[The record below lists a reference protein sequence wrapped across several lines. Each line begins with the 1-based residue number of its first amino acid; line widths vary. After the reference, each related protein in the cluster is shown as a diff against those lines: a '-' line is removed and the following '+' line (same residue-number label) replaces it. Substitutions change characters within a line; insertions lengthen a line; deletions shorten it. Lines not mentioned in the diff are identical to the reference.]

1 MYNLSILMT
10 TYNSEKYIKEQI
22 DSILNQSYQ
31 DWYLFIRDDNSSD
44 NTRQLLKSYA
54 KADNRIKILEDSVKR
69 GAKHGFMWML
79 ECIESDFYMFCDH
92 DDVWLP
98 NKIQRSLDL
107 IKSQQD
113 NKTKPIIVCTNAK
126 LVDSHLNV
134 IEESYWLHKCHCS
147 SMFSDKYY
155 HLFYNN
161 VLGCTM
167 LFNHKVKELAFPYPE
182 ETAMH
187 DSWVA
192 ATTLWHGGKILP
204 IEEPLILYRQHSDNT
219 IGAPQMPTL
228 FQQLKNCRNLFQKTS
243 TQYHASQTLVNISLP
258 SFFLIKTKYMLREH
272 ARQTLKKI
280 GI

>member
-1 MYNLSILMT
+1 MTGSSRASACVNFSFLLGAASSELIMLS
-10 TYNSEKYIKEQI
+10 
-22 DSILNQSYQ
+22 
-31 DWYLFIRDDNSSD
+31 
-44 NTRQLLKSYA
+44 
-54 KADNRIKILEDSVKR
+54 
-69 GAKHGFMWML
+69 
-79 ECIESDFYMFCDH
+79 DH

-98 NKIQRSLDL
+98 NKIQCSLDL
-107 IKSQQD
+107 IKCQKD
-113 NKTKPIIVCTNAK
+113 NKSTPIIVCTNAK

-219 IGAPQMPTL
+219 IGTPEMPTL

-258 SFFLIKTKYMLREH
+258 SFFLLKTKYMLREH

-280 GI
+280 GL